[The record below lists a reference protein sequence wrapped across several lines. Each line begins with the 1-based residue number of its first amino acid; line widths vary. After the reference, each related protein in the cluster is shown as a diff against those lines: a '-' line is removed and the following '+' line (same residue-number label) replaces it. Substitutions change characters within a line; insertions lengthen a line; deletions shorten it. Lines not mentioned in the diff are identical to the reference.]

1 MLEIQLTTKNIN
13 KMLKIETLL
22 TINNSQDIC
31 EATKHATK
39 LYLESSEFANKNS
52 LKEDLWS
59 IRQSFLQE
67 QLNIEIKRF
76 FNINFDDVTSLKS
89 TMLAAKTTPG
99 MDIKPVFAKAIHN
112 RYFEKN
118 TNNFNEEGIFVT
130 QGINIPEKASKS
142 IQNISK
148 LLDEN
153 ADLETIRTR
162 LNRVAHII
170 REARSNL
177 NLTSVDLD
185 IIEILL
191 IQLFGGNHSQAFFLF
206 VEQMNNIENL
216 SSVVFSSITLKICAK
231 LSPLLAAKFL
241 MHFNTDSR
249 MLDFFK
255 EISNKI
261 MFQSFFLGKSRLFL
275 KMHTRKITYGFM
287 KVKLGLGF
295 YFFIFFCIFCFIF
308 S

>member
-1 MLEIQLTTKNIN
+1 
-13 KMLKIETLL
+13 MLKIQTVL

-39 LYLESSEFANKNS
+39 LYLESSEIAHKNS
-52 LKEDLWS
+52 IKEDLWS

-76 FNINFDDVTSLKS
+76 FNINFEDLTSLKS

-112 RYFEKN
+112 RYFEKSATIN
-118 TNNFNEEGIFVT
+118 DKGVV
-130 QGINIPEKASKS
+130 QPHGINIPEKASKS

-153 ADLETIRTR
+153 ANSETIRTR
-162 LNRVAHII
+162 LNHITHII
-170 REARSNL
+170 REAKSNL

-185 IIEILL
+185 IIESLL

-206 VEQMNNIENL
+206 VDQINNIENL

-255 EISNKI
+255 GISNKI

-295 YFFIFFCIFCFIF
+295 YFFTFFCIFYYLLFLYLF
-308 S
+308 